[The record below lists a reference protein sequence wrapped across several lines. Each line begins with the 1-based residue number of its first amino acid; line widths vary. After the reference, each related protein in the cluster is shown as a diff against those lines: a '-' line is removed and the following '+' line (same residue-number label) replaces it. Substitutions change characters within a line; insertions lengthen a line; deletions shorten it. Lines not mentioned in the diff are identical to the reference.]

1 MVTKAIFDDD
11 KCSHCGFER
20 VFLEMNCRT
29 QEYLRFCPACGSLE
43 SFDYRYNKDGWIEKT
58 VVLPLSEIALTV
70 RVHPRK
76 AGWMP
81 LCGTRCFPP
90 ERIRTLSSTT
100 CAAGMG
106 N

>member
-1 MVTKAIFDDD
+1 MVTAIFDDD

-43 SFDYRYNKDGWIEKT
+43 SFDYRYNRDGLIEKT

-70 RVHPRK
+70 RVHP
-76 AGWMP
+76 
-81 LCGTRCFPP
+81 P
-90 ERIRTLSSTT
+90 EG
-100 CAAGMG
+100 GMDAVEARHKQ
-106 N
+106 

>member
-1 MVTKAIFDDD
+1 MVTAIFDDD

-58 VVLPLSEIALTV
+58 VVLPLS
-70 RVHPRK
+70 
-76 AGWMP
+76 
-81 LCGTRCFPP
+81 
-90 ERIRTLSSTT
+90 
-100 CAAGMG
+100 
-106 N
+106 